1 MLDWQAALE
10 RQALAEWRDRQVLA
24 VYHILNNL
32 ADEARSKFEASLEQA
47 SLKDS
52 VWDPANFADRR
63 IDALMCEA
71 VPSALERLL
80 KSAGRELAAIS
91 PTFEPYGNA
100 LSAST
105 GFDFPI
111 AGLGE
116 DKAES
121 NGDLVGSSASSDDAV
136 SEASQ
141 PQVPASS
148 SWSLG
153 NLMLVRKVSEF
164 GELAANA
171 VWEAGVAAERT
182 LQTRA
187 GLYERLRSAAA
198 ARIGTRWMGS
208 AGEPR
213 PVLAQVTDLIDS
225 VCGEARAGIQ

>member
-24 VYHILNNL
+24 AYHLLNNL
-32 ADEARSKFEASLEQA
+32 ADEARSRFESSLDQA

-52 VWDPANFADRR
+52 VWDPANFADHR

-80 KSAGRELAAIS
+80 QSAGRELAAIS

-111 AGLGE
+111 A
-116 DKAES
+116 
-121 NGDLVGSSASSDDAV
+121 AV
-136 SEASQ
+136 SEDQAHVNRDLAGGSGSSDGSTAEVSQ
-141 PQVPASS
+141 SEAATSS

-153 NLMLVRKVSEF
+153 NLTLVRKVSEL
-164 GELAANA
+164 GEMAANA

-198 ARIGTRWMGS
+198 VRIGTRWMGS
-208 AGEPR
+208 AGDPR

-225 VCGEARAGIQ
+225 VCGEARASIQ